1 MQQPLSIMKIFV
13 LTGLLALTTVTFA
26 ETKLTT
32 VEYIDLWK
40 STAIE
45 QMLAHK
51 IPASIT
57 LAQGILES
65 GNGNSRLA
73 KEANNHFGIKCHKK
87 WTGDTF
93 IQDDDTKDECFR
105 SYVSAA
111 ESYNDHSKFLTSR
124 GRYSGLFELRKD
136 DYKGWAKGLKSA
148 GYATNPKYA
157 YLLINLIER
166 YHLNQYD
173 KITPNNISSPK
184 KEKPNTT
191 ISRAEPVRQKKIETV
206 PVTKP
211 VVRNTKPNSNYSG
224 GVGEIQINETAH
236 AVSISD
242 NNVKYVIVKGGDT
255 FYRLSKE
262 FGLTIAQLYKY
273 NEFKN
278 KDVLEVGDRI
288 YISPKRSK
296 GPRSNSNYIASKSV
310 TYREIAHEQGI
321 KLNSLLK
328 LNLSENPDAIV
339 SAGSKVTLR

>member
-1 MQQPLSIMKIFV
+1 MKLFF
-13 LTGLLALTTVTFA
+13 LTGFIALTTLSFA
-26 ETKLTT
+26 ETKITT
-32 VEYIDLWK
+32 VEYIEMWK
-40 STAIE
+40 STAVK
-45 QMLAHK
+45 QMQQHK

-65 GNGNSRLA
+65 GNGNSKLA

-105 SYVSAA
+105 SYLSAE
-111 ESYNDHSKFLTSR
+111 ESYNDHSQFLTGR
-124 GRYSGLFELRKD
+124 GRYAGLFELRKD

-173 KITPNNISSPK
+173 KLTIKSISSPK
-184 KEKPNTT
+184 KQKSNTI
-191 ISRAEPVRQKKIETV
+191 ISSVEPKKQVELKSA
-206 PVTKP
+206 PVARPKSATSPSK
-211 VVRNTKPNSNYSG
+211 VISNYSG
-224 GVGEIQINETAH
+224 GIDEIQINENAH
-236 AVSISD
+236 VVSISE

-278 KDVLEVGDRI
+278 KDVLEVDDRI
-288 YISPKRSK
+288 YISPKKSR
-296 GPRSNSNYIASKSV
+296 GHRSNSNYIASQNM
-310 TYREIAHEQGI
+310 TYRDIAHEQGI

-328 LNLSENPDAIV
+328 LNLSENPDATV